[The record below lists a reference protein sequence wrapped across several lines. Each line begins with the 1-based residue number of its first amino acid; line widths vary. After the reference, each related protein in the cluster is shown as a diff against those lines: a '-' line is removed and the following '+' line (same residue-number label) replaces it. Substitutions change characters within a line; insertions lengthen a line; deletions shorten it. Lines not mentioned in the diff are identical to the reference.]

1 MKDLTIPYMSSALN
15 IVLTAIQD
23 NPVYQVVGLI
33 LTILSLCITILYT
46 IFKWYNE
53 ATKDGKITTK
63 EYEQLL
69 KKLDD
74 LMNKKGE

>member
-1 MKDLTIPYMSSALN
+1 MKDLTIPYASSTLN

-74 LMNKKGE
+74 LANKKGE

>member
-1 MKDLTIPYMSSALN
+1 MKDLTIPYVSSALN

>member
-1 MKDLTIPYMSSALN
+1 MKDLTIPYVSSILN

-23 NPVYQVVGLI
+23 NPIYQVVGLV
-33 LTILSLCITILYT
+33 LTILSLCVTILYT

-53 ATKDGKITTK
+53 ASKDGKITAK

>member
-33 LTILSLCITILYT
+33 LTIISLCITILYT

>member
-1 MKDLTIPYMSSALN
+1 MKDLTIPYASSALN

>member
-1 MKDLTIPYMSSALN
+1 MKDLTIPYASSVLN

>member
-1 MKDLTIPYMSSALN
+1 MKDLTIPYISSILN
-15 IVLTAIQD
+15 IVLTSIQD

-33 LTILSLCITILYT
+33 LTILSLCVSILYT

-53 ATKDGKITTK
+53 VKKDGQITSE
-63 EYEQLL
+63 EYEELL

-74 LMNKKGE
+74 LTNKKGE

>member
-33 LTILSLCITILYT
+33 LTILSICITILYT